1 MPKVI
6 ENLAL
11 RLSEEARRQ
20 VAENGY
26 AALTIR
32 SVAKACGIGVGTVYN
47 YYPSKEALAAS
58 YMLRDWNNSY
68 ANLMAQCKK
77 ADGPAAIVRSIYDM
91 LLQFR
96 AEHTALFHDDS
107 AKSSFPTF
115 SSLYHGR
122 LREEL
127 ARPLREL
134 CTDDFTAVF
143 AAESLLTWSA
153 ENMDFGELYK
163 VLSKIVKK
171 KE

>member
-32 SVAKACGIGVGTVYN
+32 SVAKACGVGVGTVYN

-77 ADGPAAIVRSIYDM
+77 AEGPAAIVRSIYDM
-91 LLQFR
+91 LLHSVQSTLHSFMTIAQR
-96 AEHTALFHDDS
+96 AAFLRFLRCITADCEKNWQD
-107 AKSSFPTF
+107 
-115 SSLYHGR
+115 
-122 LREEL
+122 
-127 ARPLREL
+127 L
-134 CTDDFTAVF
+134 CGNYAQMI
-143 AAESLLTWSA
+143 LLPYLQQSPC
-153 ENMDFGELYK
+153 
-163 VLSKIVKK
+163 
-171 KE
+171 